1 LSTGLARDLNS
12 CRQSVLDFLQMLS
25 WRVNSVEVRLWTALG
40 APHGVCEW
48 ETEGTDYE
56 TLADRVA
63 QFIMGS
69 DVEVSATVLARRSTD
84 PLPRRR
90 RFPYQDYLGARQG
103 KKKP

>member
-1 LSTGLARDLNS
+1 LSTGLTRDRDL
-12 CRQSVLDFLQMLS
+12 CRKTVLDFMQVLS

-48 ETEGTDYE
+48 QTDGTDYE

-63 QFIMGS
+63 QFVTGS
-69 DVEVSATVLARRSTD
+69 DVAVSAIVLARRSTD

-90 RFPYQDYLGARQG
+90 RFPYHDYLGAQPG
-103 KKKP
+103 KKKL